1 MLRSLGIPG
10 KFVSGIAY
18 TKSEL
23 FPENWGSHGWAEIYF
38 PGYGWVPYD
47 VTYGQFGYIDPTHVK
62 LKESLDSNDASVS
75 YKWVARNINL
85 ETDKLNI
92 DTSLGEKI
100 GRAQDPISLDVKVL
114 KQNIGFGSY
123 NLIEAVLEN
132 LEDYYISSEIY
143 ISKPKE
149 VELTEDFIKNV
160 LLKPNEK
167 KSIFWVVELQGDLK
181 KNFIYTFPITIST
194 LRGSEDNTSFKS
206 KKGDITYSF
215 EEINSILNQ
224 KKEEKEK
231 IYSRDV
237 KIDCEIDQKEL
248 YSYEKAL
255 VECKIKNIGNTI
267 LKNLNICFESECS
280 KDDLGIVQEK
290 NFNYSVEKSVTG
302 NQESVF
308 KVISSDVS
316 KAEYIEYN
324 VLDKPEIKINEIE
337 TPDEVEYKDNFK
349 ISFLLSKES
358 NSVPENVEVIVSQ
371 NNFEQAWTV
380 KELPEN
386 RKFVINLLGK
396 NLKKNV
402 NEFNIVVKYEDVN
415 GKNYETKETFNV
427 ELINVNF
434 IQNVLLVLNQFVLF
448 VGNLVS

>member
-1 MLRSLGIPG
+1 
-10 KFVSGIAY
+10 
-18 TKSEL
+18 
-23 FPENWGSHGWAEIYF
+23 
-38 PGYGWVPYD
+38 
-47 VTYGQFGYIDPTHVK
+47 
-62 LKESLDSNDASVS
+62 
-75 YKWVARNINL
+75 
-85 ETDKLNI
+85 
-92 DTSLGEKI
+92 
-100 GRAQDPISLDVKVL
+100 
-114 KQNIGFGSY
+114 
-123 NLIEAVLEN
+123 
-132 LEDYYISSEIY
+132 
-143 ISKPKE
+143 
-149 VELTEDFIKNV
+149 
-160 LLKPNEK
+160 
-167 KSIFWVVELQGDLK
+167 
-181 KNFIYTFPITIST
+181 
-194 LRGSEDNTSFKS
+194 TSFKS